1 MVVKKK
7 WKLKNKRNGILRVS
21 LQLKK
26 IVSRL
31 CFLVKLVKIKA
42 TKKSWLIKI
51 LSGPWQKIV
60 IPLEK

>member
-51 LSGPWQKIV
+51 LSGP
-60 IPLEK
+60 